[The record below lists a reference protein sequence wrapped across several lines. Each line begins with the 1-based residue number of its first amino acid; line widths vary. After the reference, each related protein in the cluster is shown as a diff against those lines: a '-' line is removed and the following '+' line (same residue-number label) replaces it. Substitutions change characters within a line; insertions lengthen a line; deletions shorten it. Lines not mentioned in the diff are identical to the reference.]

1 MRPRNHGVTAFLTGL
16 PGAGKTTIAR
26 SLRLRLMSTGRRSV
40 HLLDA
45 DDIRKSLSADL
56 GFSAKDRNENIRRI
70 GEAAAVI
77 TQSGGIAICAAIA
90 PYDKARKA
98 MRELISSSG
107 GFLLVYIST
116 PGRVCES
123 RDPKGD
129 YARARAGLLPHF
141 TGISD
146 PYEPPD
152 DADIIIDTTNMSV
165 EAATR
170 IIVERLNVELFAADY
185 TNYRD

>member
-1 MRPRNHGVTAFLTGL
+1 VNSCGRGNGVTVFLTGL
-16 PGAGKTTIAR
+16 PGAGKSTIAYF
-26 SLRLRLMSTGRRSV
+26 LQLRLMSMGRQSV
-40 HLLDA
+40 HLLDG

-56 GFSAKDRNENIRRI
+56 GFSAADRNENIRRI
-70 GEAAAVI
+70 GEKAAGI

-98 MRELISSSG
+98 VREMISSAG

-116 PGRVCES
+116 PECVCEA

-146 PYEPPD
+146 PYEPPA

-165 EAATR
+165 ETAVG
-170 IIVERLNVELFAADY
+170 IIVERLKFGRSAN
-185 TNYRD
+185 

>member
-1 MRPRNHGVTAFLTGL
+1 VY
-16 PGAGKTTIAR
+16 
-26 SLRLRLMSTGRRSV
+26 
-40 HLLDA
+40 LLDG

-56 GFSAKDRNENIRRI
+56 GFSAEDRNENIRRI
-70 GEAAAVI
+70 GATAAAI

-98 MRELISSSG
+98 VRELISSAGG

-116 PGRVCES
+116 PGRVCEA

-129 YARARAGLLPHF
+129 YARARTGLLPHF
-141 TGISD
+141 TGIFD

-185 TNYRD
+185 TNSTD